1 MVPGDVV
8 HQVPLFSVLRDTVEA
23 LELFDALVDLPVG
36 SQSVGSGEELAA
48 DLTRMIPLLKVNGL
62 DMVVKRNIGLIFVPA
77 DVTAVFLI

>member
-8 HQVPLFSVLRDTVEA
+8 LQVPLLSVLRDTVEA
-23 LELFDALVDLPVG
+23 LELLDALVDLPVG
-36 SQSVGSGEELAA
+36 SQSVGEELAA